1 MTHLVACVLGCSSF
15 FLLAFHIPARHSKS
29 RRLKKAQSVNPPHD
43 AFAKMGRAPR
53 EYVKDAVLKYE
64 FSEFHVVQSHYSEQ
78 HPGGHAAALVV
89 HVPDLRLTPEQHDIV
104 VQVAGTRYNPSSK
117 RLRLVSRKYLDKTH
131 NRIHVRLMLDR
142 LLQYAGAVE
151 PSSAGQKQQ
160 ASS

>member
-1 MTHLVACVLGCSSF
+1 M
-15 FLLAFHIPARHSKS
+15 
-29 RRLKKAQSVNPPHD
+29 NPPHD
-43 AFAKMGRAPR
+43 AFAKMGRVPR

-78 HPGGHAAALVV
+78 HPGGHGAALVV
-89 HVPDLRLTPEQHDIV
+89 HVPDLQLTPEQHDIV
-104 VQVAGTRYNPSSK
+104 VRVAGTRYNPSSK

-151 PSSAGQKQQ
+151 PSSASQTQHT
-160 ASS
+160 SS